1 FAFSAPGSQ
10 TESFIDLPRES
21 AQTVVT
27 YMRVRDGQTAV
38 IGGLQTEK
46 RSHVK
51 TSIPILAGIPLMGRL
66 FSWNKE
72 RAEIESLLI
81 MITPRILNNSEQEGK
96 FFRDRINKH
105 REEDF
110 FRKDGL
116 EGGRTPQETKD
127 N

>member
-1 FAFSAPGSQ
+1 
-10 TESFIDLPRES
+10 
-21 AQTVVT
+21 
-27 YMRVRDGQTAV
+27 
-38 IGGLQTEK
+38 
-46 RSHVK
+46 
-51 TSIPILAGIPLMGRL
+51 MGRL

>member
-1 FAFSAPGSQ
+1 
-10 TESFIDLPRES
+10 
-21 AQTVVT
+21 
-27 YMRVRDGQTAV
+27 MRVRDGQTAV

-46 RSHVK
+46 RSNVK

-116 EGGRTPQETKD
+116 EGGRTLQETKD